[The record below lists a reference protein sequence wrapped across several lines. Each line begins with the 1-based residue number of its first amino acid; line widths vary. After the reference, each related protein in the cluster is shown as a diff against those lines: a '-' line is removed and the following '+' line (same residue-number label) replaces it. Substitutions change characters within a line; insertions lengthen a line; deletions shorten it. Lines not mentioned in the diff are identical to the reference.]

1 MKLKLISF
9 TLIIILFLAFF
20 IGIKYY
26 DSLIFKDYKK
36 FNQSGIN
43 GKIYSIDIRR
53 RGVLLKIKNDSST
66 FVFYPYTNQELN
78 GSHIFNYFAKSGDR
92 VVKASFSD
100 TLYLY
105 KEDKIYRYTFRKF
118 EK

>member
-1 MKLKLISF
+1 MKLKLVPF
-9 TLIIILFLAFF
+9 TLIVILFIAFF

-26 DSLIFKDYKK
+26 DFLIFKDYKK
-36 FNQSGIN
+36 FNQSCIN
-43 GKIYSIDIRR
+43 GKIYSVDIRR

-66 FVFYPYTNQELN
+66 FVFYPYTDKELN
-78 GSHIFNYFAKSGDR
+78 GSQIFNYFAKPGDR
-92 VVKASFSD
+92 VVKASYSD

-105 KEDKIYRYTFRKF
+105 KEANIYRYTFRKF